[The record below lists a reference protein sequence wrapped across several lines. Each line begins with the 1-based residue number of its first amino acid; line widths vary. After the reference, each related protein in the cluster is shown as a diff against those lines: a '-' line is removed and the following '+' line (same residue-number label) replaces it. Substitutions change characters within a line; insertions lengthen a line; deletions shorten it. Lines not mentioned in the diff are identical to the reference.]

1 MKDEHDKTTLELAQ
15 VNDAPAQTS
24 AGFAPPGH
32 ARTAAKAHP
41 RHPKP
46 FDAIRSVPDAKTFS
60 EPKPKCARTV
70 LASGLEG
77 GHFVPVSFVAKDWKV
92 TPRRIRALLSGG
104 RLAGRLQDNGY
115 WEVRFPYL
123 FTFGTRGPGLKRQ
136 QKQVR
141 RTA

>member
-1 MKDEHDKTTLELAQ
+1 MKDEHDKRTLELVSDAQ
-15 VNDAPAQTS
+15 EHQPLAAAPARQI
-24 AGFAPPGH
+24 
-32 ARTAAKAHP
+32 P
-41 RHPKP
+41 RRPKS
-46 FDAIRSVPDAKTFS
+46 FDVLRSVPDVKTFS
-60 EPKPKCARTV
+60 ESKPKCARTV

-92 TPRRIRALLSGG
+92 TPRRIRALLSDG